1 MPHDLLS
8 GTTLRTRTAGAV
20 ADDRLRA
27 TLHHVTD
34 RLADSRLTGAA
45 TIGNWEELRT
55 AARAVRADVI
65 ARLPEI
71 LERLADN
78 WERNGG
84 HVFWA
89 ADAEE
94 ARRYVTDLAARHGAR
109 TVVKSKSMATEEIG
123 LNDALAAQGVEVVE
137 TDLGEWIIQLADQP
151 PSHIIAPA
159 IHLTRD
165 DVADIFNEQPASGG
179 ALSNVPEELCAFA
192 RQELRQKFLQAD
204 LGISGCNMAV
214 AETGSMVLVT
224 NEGNGRMVTS
234 LPRVHVAVMGMERV
248 VETWEQLDLILT
260 LLPRAATGQ
269 DLSVYTTQ
277 VTGPR
282 RSGEVDGP
290 DELHLVILDNGRSE
304 LIGSEMQ
311 EMLNCI
317 RCGACLNVCPVYRQ
331 VGGHAYGWC
340 YSGPMGAVLIPLLNH
355 AEEAGELSGAST
367 LCGACYEACPVKIPL
382 QDLLLTLRRQRNE
395 REAPRAQ
402 RAAWKAWATAWSHPS
417 SYRASTGA
425 AAKVGRVLPTRLFPD
440 GWTAGREIPRAR
452 SGRSFRS
459 RFARGEI

>member
-27 TLHHVTD
+27 TPPHVT
-34 RLADSRLTGAA
+34 
-45 TIGNWEELRT
+45 
-55 AARAVRADVI
+55 

-159 IHLTRD
+159 IPLTRD
-165 DVADIFNEQPASGG
+165 DVADIFNDQPASGG

-224 NEGNGRMVTS
+224 N
-234 LPRVHVAVMGMERV
+234 
-248 VETWEQLDLILT
+248 
-260 LLPRAATGQ
+260 
-269 DLSVYTTQ
+269 
-277 VTGPR
+277 
-282 RSGEVDGP
+282 
-290 DELHLVILDNGRSE
+290 
-304 LIGSEMQ
+304 
-311 EMLNCI
+311 
-317 RCGACLNVCPVYRQ
+317 
-331 VGGHAYGWC
+331 
-340 YSGPMGAVLIPLLNH
+340 
-355 AEEAGELSGAST
+355 
-367 LCGACYEACPVKIPL
+367 
-382 QDLLLTLRRQRNE
+382 
-395 REAPRAQ
+395 
-402 RAAWKAWATAWSHPS
+402 
-417 SYRASTGA
+417 
-425 AAKVGRVLPTRLFPD
+425 
-440 GWTAGREIPRAR
+440 
-452 SGRSFRS
+452 
-459 RFARGEI
+459 